1 VAGTDQEVQDAVFDL
16 HQYLSDHRAPLMVAD
31 SVALLLE
38 YPPEFLAGHIQGWV
52 AGQMLTAPAADYLY
66 HAARKI
72 ALLGEFELLSR
83 EGLSG
88 YLQGL
93 SAALLPFCPEADRE
107 LLRQNLQRLGKAAET
122 PKASVAVLH
131 RPSGMQEA
139 APPAKPAEPTLS
151 REVRR
156 LSLLLEHLRPL
167 VSAAAPAEQ
176 RTEVASQFMTTA
188 ATQSSSSQ
196 ELDQHLAPLRQLGI
210 DTQMAEVF
218 RTLAR
223 SLAGW
228 ALPPVEGQ
236 PAAVSP
242 DQLQA
247 MRRIV
252 SLADDPAE
260 VAKRFREMVHA
271 AIEQFNEGHLG
282 RAVTMFELAE
292 RLAVEQKVKPM
303 FVEPLRTQGHE
314 YLHEE
319 RLRAYADRRES
330 RAQLRPILNFFTVL
344 QPAGLLDALD
354 GEPRRERRHQLLA
367 LLEVHEQAARSV
379 AWQHLTASAE
389 ASADVDPLLQRNL
402 VYLLRI
408 IPRPEGVAV
417 EEEIDLLLRVVGR
430 SSPPPLVKEAIAF
443 LSHSR
448 HDKAERALASY
459 LKVFE
464 NMLLQPETAAYPA
477 DELEVLLDRTCAA
490 LVRYGSPRAWRLLV
504 EHALKADPRLG
515 APFLRLAEAARV
527 DLSSTRDVVD
537 AIIAAIRAELPRGGM
552 RGLMDR
558 KNEDK
563 AVALIHGLAGTPVPE
578 VRELFEEVAS
588 RYADRKLGE
597 AAAKALGAL
606 GRVGTPPAAAGLSG
620 DLDLFGLPSLMQTIA
635 QSQLSGIL
643 SLITA
648 EGRTRATLLFEK
660 GRFRGG
666 QSGIVRGDEAVYEL
680 LERPFPGTFAFVSRT
695 DIDSQPYVGAPQD
708 VVSLLM
714 EGVRRYDEF
723 KRASALVAD
732 GARLTVAGA
741 PHTVPEDEDPDFATL
756 VWKQVA
762 AGRTVRE
769 CEAETSVDPYRVRRL
784 IARWVEEGAIQ
795 VLSAP

>member
-1 VAGTDQEVQDAVFDL
+1 MPGTDQEVQDAVFDL

-38 YPPEFLAGHIQGWV
+38 YPPEFLAGQIQGWV
-52 AGQMLTAPAADYLY
+52 AGQVLTAPAADYLY
-66 HAARKI
+66 HGARKI
-72 ALLGEFELLSR
+72 ALMGEFELISR
-83 EGLSG
+83 EGLAA

-107 LLRQNLQRLGKAAET
+107 LLRQNLQRLEKVAQT
-122 PKASVAVLH
+122 PTAPVAVLH
-131 RPSGMQEA
+131 RPSGTQEV
-139 APPAKPAEPTLS
+139 APSAKPAEPTLS

-236 PAAVSP
+236 AAAP
-242 DQLQA
+242 PEQLRA
-247 MRRIV
+247 MGRIV

-292 RLAVEQKVKPM
+292 RLAAEQMVKPM

-314 YLHEE
+314 YLNEE
-319 RLRAYADRRES
+319 RLRAFADRRDS
-330 RAQLRPILNFFTVL
+330 RAQLRPILDFFAAL

-367 LLEVHEQAARSV
+367 LLEVHEQSARSV
-379 AWQHLTASAE
+379 AWERLEASAE
-389 ASADVDPLLQRNL
+389 ESSGVDPLLQRNL

-417 EEEIDLLLRVVGR
+417 EKEIDLVLRVVGR
-430 SSPPPLVKEAIAF
+430 SSPPPLVKETIAF

-464 NMLLQPETAAYPA
+464 SMLLQPETAAYPA

-515 APFLRLAEAARV
+515 APFLRLAEIARA
-527 DLSSTRDVVD
+527 DLSDTRDVVD
-537 AIIAAIRAELPRGGM
+537 AIVAAIRAELPRGGM

-563 AVALIHGLAGTPVPE
+563 AVALIHGLSGTPLPE

-606 GRVGTPPAAAGLSG
+606 GRMGTPPAAAGLSG

-643 SLITA
+643 SLMTA
-648 EGRTRATLLFEK
+648 EGRTRATLLFEN

-666 QSGIVRGDEAVYEL
+666 QSGIVRGDEAVYDL
-680 LERPFPGTFAFVSRT
+680 LERPFPGSFAFVSRT
-695 DIDSQPYVGAPQD
+695 DIDSQPYVSAPQD

-714 EGVRRYDEF
+714 EGVRRHDEF
-723 KRASALVAD
+723 KRAAALVAD
-732 GARLTVAGA
+732 EARLTVAGA

-784 IARWVEEGAIQ
+784 IARWFEEGAIQ
-795 VLSAP
+795 VI